1 MLVPTYTL
9 TPPTYVTRNPN
20 AGVLVSRFGF
30 DAGYALVVTGSSVEQ
45 VTAVGS
51 GTWGTA
57 DSVFLGGHVYDISA
71 AQAAVLTS
79 AGYGAYIT
87 VT

>member
-1 MLVPTYTL
+1 MLVAIYTL

-20 AGVLVSRFGF
+20 AGVLLRRYGF
-30 DAGYALVVTGSSVEQ
+30 DAGYALVVSGASVSQETS
-45 VTAVGS
+45 VPS

-57 DSVFLGGHVYDISA
+57 DHVYLGGHSYDITA
-71 AQAAVLTS
+71 AEAAVLTS
-79 AGYGAYIT
+79 AGYGDYIT